1 MFVLSTF
8 QTNQGV
14 TILKKCQEELNWY
27 LFFTIAIHHRSVMLM
42 SYVIQS
48 CNMRTIGLTFVS
60 FYHEVLE
67 HKGIDNWVWK
77 TKNFI
82 IVVN

>member
-1 MFVLSTF
+1 
-8 QTNQGV
+8 
-14 TILKKCQEELNWY
+14 
-27 LFFTIAIHHRSVMLM
+27 MLM

-67 HKGIDNWVWK
+67 HKGIDNWVNEK
-77 TKNFI
+77 QKLYNSCKLSCKLI
-82 IVVN
+82 SSSL